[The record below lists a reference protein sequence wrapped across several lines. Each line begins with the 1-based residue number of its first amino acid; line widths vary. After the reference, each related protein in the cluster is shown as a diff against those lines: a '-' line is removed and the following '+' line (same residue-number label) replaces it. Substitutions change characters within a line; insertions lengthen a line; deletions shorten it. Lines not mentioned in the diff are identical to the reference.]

1 MKWLVTAIGAAIVL
15 SIVVVVITRSGS
27 KVPSAQPQALTATG
41 TTTTITTA
49 APLVDNLSGDLKIAG
64 STSMQP
70 LSTQL
75 ASAFMK
81 KHPNVKITVVGGSTG
96 SGLGFA
102 QDGSADIGAV
112 SRVLTAAE
120 MSAYRNYVIAM
131 EGVVIIANPSN
142 KVASLTMDQ
151 ARQIFDG
158 QIVNWQDVGGGN
170 ATIDLFTRERG
181 AGARAV
187 FQDILM
193 RKDSFSTS
201 AGIQTS
207 TEAMRSTV
215 AGDPNAIG
223 FISLGDLDQSVR
235 ALALQGV
242 QPSMQTV
249 FNGAYKISR
258 PFFYVTKD
266 EPQGLT
272 KAFIDFVLSPEGQAV
287 VEDAKLVKAQ

>member
-1 MKWLVTAIGAAIVL
+1 V
-15 SIVVVVITRSGS
+15 S
-27 KVPSAQPQALTATG
+27 
-41 TTTTITTA
+41 
-49 APLVDNLSGDLKIAG
+49 LSGNLKIAG
-64 STSMQP
+64 STSIQP

-75 ASAFMK
+75 ANAFMQK
-81 KHPNVKITVVGGSTG
+81 YPNVKVTVVGGSTS
-96 SGLGFA
+96 SGLEFA
-102 QDGSADIGAV
+102 QNGSADIGAV

-120 MSAYRNYVIAM
+120 MSTYKNYLIAL
-131 EGVVIIANPSN
+131 EGVVIIVNPSN

-158 QIVNWQDVGGGN
+158 QITNWQDVGGGN
-170 ATIDLFTRERG
+170 ATINLFIRERG
-181 AGARAV
+181 ASARAV

-193 RKDSFSTS
+193 GSDSFSPS

-207 TEAMRSTV
+207 TEAIGDSV
-215 AGDPNAIG
+215 AGDPDAIG
-223 FISLGDLDQSVR
+223 FISLGDLDQSVK

-287 VEDAKLVKAQ
+287 VADAKLVKAQ